1 MKMVI
6 GIVACLFSAT
16 VYGQTKLISFRSHS
30 GNNANFRTAVEHNLF
45 DIGKS
50 NFGIITTEKI
60 DTVIM
65 ASNDKIVVL
74 IKTYRVGSKKA
85 DGFSRDT
92 LTRTNAS
99 GIFAANSME
108 SLKAALQKKYMAVAL
123 DSVRF
128 IGFNNKYKSGK
139 NTPKK

>member
-6 GIVACLFSAT
+6 GIVACLLSAT
-16 VYGQTKLISFRSHS
+16 VFGQTKLISFRSHS
-30 GNNANFRTAVEHNLF
+30 GNNAHFRTAVEHNLF

-50 NFGIITTEKI
+50 NFGIKTTEKI

-65 ASNDKIVVL
+65 ASNDKIIVL
-74 IKTYRVGSKKA
+74 RKNYQGASNKAYR
-85 DGFSRDT
+85 FSRDT
-92 LTRTNAS
+92 LTITNAS

-108 SLKAALQKKYMAVAL
+108 SLKAALQEKYMSADL
-123 DSVRF
+123 DKVRF
-128 IGFNNKYKSGK
+128 IGFKNKYKSGK